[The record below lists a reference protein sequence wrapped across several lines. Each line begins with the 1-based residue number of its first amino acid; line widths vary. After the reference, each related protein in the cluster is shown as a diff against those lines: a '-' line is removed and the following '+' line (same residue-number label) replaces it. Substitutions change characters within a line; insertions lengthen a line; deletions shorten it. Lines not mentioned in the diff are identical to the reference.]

1 MKEKLDI
8 LCQTF
13 QINASELAKSLGV
26 DASAISH
33 LRSGRNNPRYDF
45 LVKILRTYP
54 TINPDW
60 LLLDSDQVLRDGA
73 VTPTK
78 IASLP
83 LPDDE
88 EFHSPDGSSEDDES
102 TLDSRISSEVS
113 TDNRDASS
121 SDNSRADV
129 GEFPPLRLSGK
140 RVERVIV
147 LYADKSFESYTPTE
161 K

>member
-73 VTPTK
+73 EIPKKVTT
-78 IASLP
+78 LP

-88 EFHSPDGSSEDDES
+88 EFESPDDGADDDEPTS
-102 TLDSRISSEVS
+102 DSKMPSGVS
-113 TDNRDASS
+113 ADNSDASS
-121 SDNSRADV
+121 SDNRRADV
-129 GEFPPLRLSGK
+129 GEFPPLRLCGK

-147 LYADKSFESYTPTE
+147 LYADKSFESYTPVE

>member
-73 VTPTK
+73 K
-78 IASLP
+78 IPEGVDALP
-83 LPDDE
+83 LPDDVE
-88 EFHSPDGSSEDDES
+88 SGQRTFGGNVDDSSVELRDTPELS
-102 TLDSRISSEVS
+102 NDSCDV
-113 TDNRDASS
+113 SS
-121 SDNSRADV
+121 SDERRERRED
-129 GEFPPLRLSGK
+129 FPPVRLCGK

-147 LYADKSFESYTPTE
+147 LYADKSFESYTPSE

>member
-13 QINASELAKSLGV
+13 HINASELAKSLGV

-73 VTPTK
+73 ETPTK

-88 EFHSPDGSSEDDES
+88 EFQSPDGSSEDDES

>member
-54 TINPDW
+54 AINPDW

-73 VTPTK
+73 EIPEKVG
-78 IASLP
+78 SLP

-88 EFHSPDGSSEDDES
+88 EFSSIEADAGDD
-102 TLDSRISSEVS
+102 DSMS
-113 TDNRDASS
+113 DS
-121 SDNSRADV
+121 SDTSDLPTDIPCEKVSEPHRADIAS
-129 GEFPPLRLSGK
+129 FPPIRLSGK

-147 LYADKSFESYTPTE
+147 LYTDKSFESYTPIE